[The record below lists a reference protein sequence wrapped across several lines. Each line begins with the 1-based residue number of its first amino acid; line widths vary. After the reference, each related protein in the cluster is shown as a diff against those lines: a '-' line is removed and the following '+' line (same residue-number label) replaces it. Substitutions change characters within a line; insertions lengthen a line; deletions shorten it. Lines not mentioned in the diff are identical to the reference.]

1 MALCY
6 FIKETDDRRWRCSVV
21 LWIWRINSTFPK
33 LHCYALASWLAQKIV
48 MLLFDFLERKK
59 YYVQIKCNEF
69 LEFLDTKSKFWL
81 CQKKKT
87 HCQCCTNYH
96 STWATLATAAQ
107 KTSPYLGP
115 EMEVVQWHYGCLHCS
130 RFFHPTLE
138 VSKLRNLKFFYKS
151 VYETHDINKCF
162 SFTYFIR
169 LWLVAT
175 DIISTQMPPVIP

>member
-69 LEFLDTKSKFWL
+69 LEFSDTKSKFWL
-81 CQKKKT
+81 CQKKKKT

-115 EMEVVQWHYGCLHCS
+115 EMEVAQSHYGCLHCS

-138 VSKLRNLKFFYKS
+138 VSKLTNQCMRS
-151 VYETHDINKCF
+151 M
-162 SFTYFIR
+162 
-169 LWLVAT
+169 
-175 DIISTQMPPVIP
+175 ISTNASRLPTSYVYG